1 MVLEKVK
8 AILAEQFDVEE
19 DKITADTD
27 LQEDLGADSLD
38 VVDLLMSIE
47 DEFEVEVPDEE
58 IENIKTVGSLVSY
71 IEANCFFALN
81 FWEVVFTASFCFAQ
95 KGWKFADLVY
105 IEKVENLKIQAVS
118 KRLKNKRISV

>member
-58 IENIKTVGSLVSY
+58 IENIKT
-71 IEANCFFALN
+71 
-81 FWEVVFTASFCFAQ
+81 
-95 KGWKFADLVY
+95 DLVY
-105 IEKVENLKIQAVS
+105 IEKAENLKIQAVS